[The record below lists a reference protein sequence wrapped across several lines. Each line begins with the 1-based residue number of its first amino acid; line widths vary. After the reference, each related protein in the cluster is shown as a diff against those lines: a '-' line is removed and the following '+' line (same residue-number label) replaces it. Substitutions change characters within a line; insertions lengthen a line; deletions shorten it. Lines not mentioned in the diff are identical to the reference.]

1 MKKMFKQVISILII
15 TILFCP
21 DLSLQVLAEQQQST
35 ETLEEASIEAMEDTE
50 ESADIV
56 EDENILQSMEQVP
69 DISEETSVED
79 QIIVV
84 YEDTRNC
91 SVEKLELEMSDVVEG
106 ESLCETVDLFV
117 PDESV
122 DTDELVE
129 EFEKNLS
136 YEEGYQDLQ
145 QSVVMRW

>member
-1 MKKMFKQVISILII
+1 
-15 TILFCP
+15 
-21 DLSLQVLAEQQQST
+21 
-35 ETLEEASIEAMEDTE
+35 MEDTE